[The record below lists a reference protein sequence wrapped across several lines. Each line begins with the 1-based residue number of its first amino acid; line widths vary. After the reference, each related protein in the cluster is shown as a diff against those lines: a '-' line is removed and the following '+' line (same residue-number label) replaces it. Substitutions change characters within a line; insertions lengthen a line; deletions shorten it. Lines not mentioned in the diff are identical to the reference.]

1 MGLNKESICKAFQVP
16 ADALKNL
23 EAGPKQ
29 EPKIFA
35 GNLNND
41 ELLCWMNSKV
51 HAAKSLSGA
60 LRRKKIQLE
69 ELANTDSCIEQLQ
82 TYATIEVLSPD
93 ELVTVLN
100 CKAEEPKSVSGEIT
114 VRFDNAP
121 EGMGSG
127 PAIAHGTGFELL
139 VNGALL
145 VSFNTHN
152 AVAADYIGF
161 IDATTKA
168 LLNDSERLEK
178 EANMSGKTI
187 KHANFKTF
195 GSLPIADPKGL

>member
-1 MGLNKESICKAFQVP
+1 MELAKESISKVFQVP
-16 ADALKNL
+16 ADAIKNI
-23 EAGPKQ
+23 EATPKN
-29 EPKIFA
+29 EPKIIA
-35 GNLNND
+35 GNMSND
-41 ELLCWMNSKV
+41 ELLRWMDEKVKSAKYLQSALAERESTKLELGQIESKISYLTNF
-51 HAAKSLSGA
+51 AA
-60 LRRKKIQLE
+60 LE
-69 ELANTDSCIEQLQ
+69 L
-82 TYATIEVLSPD
+82 
-93 ELVTVLN
+93 LN
-100 CKAEEPKSVSGEIT
+100 EDQKRGSGEIT

-127 PAIAHGTGFELL
+127 PAIAHGTSFELL

-145 VSFNTHN
+145 TSFNTHN

-187 KHANFKTF
+187 KHASFKTF

>member
-1 MGLNKESICKAFQVP
+1 MELAKESISKVFHVP
-16 ADALKNL
+16 SEALKNI
-23 EAGPKQ
+23 EAVQKP
-29 EPKIFA
+29 EPKIIA
-35 GNLNND
+35 GNMSND
-41 ELLCWMNSKV
+41 ELLQWMDGKVKSAKYLQSALAERESVKRELSEIEGKISYLINS
-51 HAAKSLSGA
+51 AA
-60 LRRKKIQLE
+60 LE
-69 ELANTDSCIEQLQ
+69 L
-82 TYATIEVLSPD
+82 
-93 ELVTVLN
+93 LN
-100 CKAEEPKSVSGEIT
+100 EDHKSVSGEIT

-121 EGMGSG
+121 EGIGSG
-127 PAIAHGTGFELL
+127 PAIAHGTSFELL
-139 VNGALL
+139 VNGTLL